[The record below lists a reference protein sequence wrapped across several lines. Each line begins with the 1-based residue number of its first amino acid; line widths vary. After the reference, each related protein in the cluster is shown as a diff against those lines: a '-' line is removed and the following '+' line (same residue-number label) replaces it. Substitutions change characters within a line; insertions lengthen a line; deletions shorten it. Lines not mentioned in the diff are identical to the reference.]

1 MNCRWTDGIVADLTG
16 PDAPGLDREAE
27 RHLAGCGRCRAAVRR
42 ADRMDAALAK
52 GLRPRR
58 TDELPRTVLV
68 APLVPRRSGHW
79 RSSTSLL
86 AIGATMGVAA
96 IASGIAL
103 GPRPPA
109 SSPGPVSGSQR
120 TSASAVA
127 SPRPADL
134 QVGAI
139 AAVVNEPDTVVPLVV
154 RTEPGTADPATIT
167 AERLYTGQRVRI
179 LAGPVE
185 ANGYPWYEVTVGE
198 IHGWAAAETKDGSS
212 PWLDTVSN
220 GEIAYGVA
228 DARARVAM
236 MNAAGGEPRVI
247 LERTPT
253 VGLQCADSVAIHWSA
268 DGAFAV
274 VGDPEL
280 CAGEGI
286 ERIEASGD
294 RTVSLGTGMDPTI
307 SPDGSE
313 VTYADG
319 ETLLSVTIDGVAIG
333 GARPL
338 GIRAPDLV
346 ARRPAWSPDGRL
358 LAFSARRGSPLTA
371 KDGPDDDVYIYDG
384 MAVRHLAS
392 GTNPKWSADGRW
404 VVFGDDRET
413 TGQFRIY
420 RIRPDGT
427 GEEDLGVG
435 APESVAMSPDGTT
448 YAVVVTRGENP
459 AEVVIRRFERE
470 PPDLI
475 SLGIGASPAWSP
487 DGEFI
492 AWAEALRGGPSQ
504 IRVARADG
512 TERRVLGIGFAPSW
526 RPIIG
531 QSEEP

>member
-1 MNCRWTDGIVADLTG
+1 MSCRWTDGIVADLTG

-27 RHLAGCGRCRAAVRR
+27 RHLAGCRGCQAAVRR
-42 ADRMDAALAK
+42 AERLDAALAMD
-52 GLRPRR
+52 LRHRR
-58 TDELPRTVLV
+58 TDELPRTVLS
-68 APLVPRRSGHW
+68 APLVPRRSGRW
-79 RSSTSLL
+79 RSSASLL
-86 AIGATMGVAA
+86 AIGATVGVAA

-103 GPRPPA
+103 NPRSPTSSQGPV
-109 SSPGPVSGSQR
+109 SVSGSQR
-120 TSASAVA
+120 TSAVA
-127 SPRPADL
+127 SPRLAGL

-154 RTEPGTADPATIT
+154 RTEPGTADPSTIT

-179 LAGPVE
+179 LDGPVE

-198 IHGWAAAETKDGSS
+198 IRGWVAAETKDGSS

-220 GEIAYGVA
+220 GEVAYGVA

-236 MNAAGGEPRVI
+236 MNATGGEPRVI
-247 LERTPT
+247 LERTQT

-280 CAGEGI
+280 CAGRGI

-294 RTVSLGTGMDPTI
+294 RIVSLGTGMDPTI
-307 SPDGSE
+307 SPDRGE

-319 ETLLSVTIDGVAIG
+319 ETLMSVTIDAVATG
-333 GARPL
+333 EARPL
-338 GIRAPDLV
+338 GIQAPDLV

-358 LAFSARRGSPLTA
+358 LAFSARRGSPLTLE
-371 KDGPDDDVYIYDG
+371 DGPDDDVYIYDG
-384 MAVRHLAS
+384 MAVRHLAA
-392 GTNPKWSADGRW
+392 GTNPQWSADGRW

-413 TGQFRIY
+413 TGQVRIY

-435 APESVAMSPDGTT
+435 EPESVVISPDGTT

-475 SLGIGASPAWSP
+475 SVGIGASPAWSP

-492 AWAEALRGGPSQ
+492 AWAEPLPGGRSQ

-512 TERRVLGIGFAPSW
+512 TESRVLGIGFAPSW

-531 QSEEP
+531 QPEAP